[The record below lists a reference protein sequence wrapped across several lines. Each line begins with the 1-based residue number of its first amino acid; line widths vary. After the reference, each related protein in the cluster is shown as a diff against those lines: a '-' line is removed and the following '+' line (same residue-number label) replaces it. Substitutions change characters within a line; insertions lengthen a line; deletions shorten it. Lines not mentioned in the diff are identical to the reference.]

1 MPPVAAP
8 TPHVLLQR
16 RSSGGRGRA
25 GPRSSPASLDTSQLS
40 MTSSVA
46 SSERSSLPRHRQ
58 AANGAARRPDW
69 RMGSPY
75 DQITP
80 PVGGRYLEPESQL
93 SASSAQA
100 LEGQFEAAADMQ
112 TALHSR
118 APDGI
123 LVSRAAPSPCL
134 KPSEQSSAPQRSAL
148 RAPSIPAAYSPAPMS
163 VPITPAPKK
172 DEKQPPI
179 APPGGRRPLPIER
192 SLLQEQLRD
201 EERQHLMLR
210 ESLAAAQQ
218 LLTNEREARA
228 AAEARAA
235 SISSACSE
243 MSSAATSA
251 EEALARTTTE
261 GEHLKQALFEQ
272 RLKTLTAE
280 RVQAEKVEAL
290 RSCEAAASEI
300 CTLETQ
306 IGSLKGELKEVE
318 GRSSDLV
325 VRMSTL
331 SRENSEARR
340 LLVGAQDGVEIAV
353 SHRLGQMMTARS
365 AKGLKRRTFKAW
377 RGAVRE
383 LEGESQQVAVAPAVP
398 LVASSAALLAASSAA
413 TIAFAPAPTDR
424 VSTPSDI
431 MQPAVSPTR
440 QPVSAAHSPETTT
453 LLHPTEATAEASDW
467 TSGPTA
473 SIAVELAATPVVDA
487 AAESPASAAR
497 PSAAV
502 AAEVEE
508 SSRVKSSGVESS
520 LGKQVAVVG
529 FEEMTALRQ
538 LSSGPMTASSK
549 RSAERSVVQVSE
561 QAAERAAP
569 RQSMQKVRARTAL
582 QLVTWMIV
590 ALAILASHTLWQPLP
605 ARKSAAPGAE
615 RDVQLAS
622 AEGAPLTSAF
632 SLLAERFSSTA
643 RPVTEGISA
652 MVSMWTQAAPPPSP
666 EPQTAAQKKAEL
678 KAAFLARKHEAQAAV
693 KRRRKGKGAET
704 AEAVAKAMPAPPPS
718 PFTALASAAEA
729 NLPTLPLPALQVF
742 VAVVSWLAAAS
753 WLRRSGWQYP
763 LLCGALVALGM
774 QEIVDL
780 ATSAVL

>member
-1 MPPVAAP
+1 
-8 TPHVLLQR
+8 
-16 RSSGGRGRA
+16 
-25 GPRSSPASLDTSQLS
+25 
-40 MTSSVA
+40 
-46 SSERSSLPRHRQ
+46 
-58 AANGAARRPDW
+58 
-69 RMGSPY
+69 
-75 DQITP
+75 
-80 PVGGRYLEPESQL
+80 
-93 SASSAQA
+93 
-100 LEGQFEAAADMQ
+100 
-112 TALHSR
+112 
-118 APDGI
+118 
-123 LVSRAAPSPCL
+123 
-134 KPSEQSSAPQRSAL
+134 
-148 RAPSIPAAYSPAPMS
+148 MS

-172 DEKQPPI
+172 AEKQPPI

-235 SISSACSE
+235 SISNACSE

-280 RVQAEKVEAL
+280 RVQAEKEEAL
-290 RSCEAAASEI
+290 RSCEAAAGEI

-398 LVASSAALLAASSAA
+398 LAASSAALLAASSAA

-424 VSTPSDI
+424 VSVPSDI
-431 MQPAVSPTR
+431 MQLAVSPTR

-473 SIAVELAATPVVDA
+473 SIAVELAATPVADA
-487 AAESPASAAR
+487 AAESPASAC
-497 PSAAV
+497 PNTAA

-508 SSRVKSSGVESS
+508 SSGVESSGVESSGVESS
-520 LGKQVAVVG
+520 LVKQAAVVA
-529 FEEMTALRQ
+529 FEEKAPLRQ
-538 LSSGPMTASSK
+538 LSAGRTTASSK
-549 RSAERSVVQVSE
+549 RSAEPSFVQASE
-561 QAAERAAP
+561 QAAERVAP

-582 QLVTWMIV
+582 QLVTWMMV

-615 RDVQLAS
+615 RDVQLS
-622 AEGAPLTSAF
+622 STEGAPPTSAF

-643 RPVTEGISA
+643 RPVTEGISG
-652 MVSMWTQAAPPPSP
+652 MVSMWTQAAPPPPP

-678 KAAFLARKHEAQAAV
+678 KAAFLARKHEARVAV

-704 AEAVAKAMPAPPPS
+704 AETVAKAVPAPPLS
-718 PFTALASAAEA
+718 PLTALASAAEA